1 MKLLNFLI
9 IKLTIL
15 LVIGILLGYYFP
27 ISEVI
32 LLGVVLVGLVL
43 FSVTYV
49 FAINKSK
56 QKVYLALLTYVITI
70 GIGMLL
76 ITFHTQQ
83 NQLNHYSCQLKTDD
97 QASVKIGIYKQ
108 LKPNSFYTKFLA
120 KVITI
125 NSNKVKGIV
134 LVNVD
139 TTRQLA
145 IDDVLYVKAV
155 LQEIK
160 KPLNPHQ
167 FDFKDYMYKQQV
179 YHQVFLNDKNSL
191 KLPTQKTL
199 YGVAANIRGRINNT
213 LIKHSVSKEN
223 LSIINAL
230 LLGQRQD
237 ISKDT
242 YKSFTK
248 SGAIHILAIS
258 GLHIGLLM
266 LLLGILFKPLSYFKI
281 GKKLIPIL
289 IIMLL
294 WIYAFITGMSASV
307 MRAVTMFSLVTVAM
321 YSNRVTNTYNTLVIS
336 AFLLLLFNP
345 FYVFDIGFQLSY
357 SAVFGIVWIKPL
369 FDTIWK
375 PKYYLP
381 RKLWDVFTVTI
392 AAQFGILPL
401 SLFYFH
407 QFPGLFF
414 ISNMVIIP
422 LLGILLGIGILTIV
436 FAYFGWIPSLLFE
449 TFEMCIATL
458 VSFVQFISSKEAFVF
473 SKIPF
478 NSFNLISWYV
488 FIICLILL
496 WKKYSYK
503 RLLFVLFSIIC
514 VQFAYLYNKHDA
526 QSSEFVIFNQ
536 YKTTLV
542 AQKKGNQLNYAA
554 NNLQYLQSLDNYMVN
569 EFINTAQHD
578 SLKNVYVFNNHKI
591 LIVDNKEV
599 YDSSF
604 KPDIVLLTSSPKI
617 NLNRLIATLKPKL
630 IVVDNNNYKSY
641 AERWRATCLHNN
653 INFYSIR
660 EEGAFVLK

>member
-15 LVIGILLGYYFP
+15 LVMGILLGYYFP
-27 ISEVI
+27 ISEEI
-32 LLGVVLVGLVL
+32 LLRVVFVGLML

-49 FAINKSK
+49 RAINKSK
-56 QKVYLALLTYVITI
+56 QKIYLALLTYVITI

-97 QASVKIGIYKQ
+97 QASVKICIYKQ

-336 AFLLLLFNP
+336 AFLLLIFNP

-375 PKYYLP
+375 PKYYLQ
-381 RKLWDVFTVTI
+381 KKIWDVFTVTL

-554 NNLQYLQSLDNYMVN
+554 NNLRYLQSLDNYMVN

-617 NLNRLIATLKPKL
+617 NLNRLIAALKPKL

-641 AERWRATCLHNN
+641 VERWETTCLNN
-653 INFYSIR
+653 NVSFYNIR
-660 EEGAFVLK
+660 EDGAFVLK

>member
-1 MKLLNFLI
+1 M
-9 IKLTIL
+9 
-15 LVIGILLGYYFP
+15 GILLGYYFP
-27 ISEVI
+27 ISEEI
-32 LLGVVLVGLVL
+32 LLRVVFVGLML

-49 FAINKSK
+49 RAINKSK
-56 QKVYLALLTYVITI
+56 QKIYLALLTYVITI

-97 QASVKIGIYKQ
+97 QASVKICIYKQ

-336 AFLLLLFNP
+336 AFLLLIFNP

-375 PKYYLP
+375 PKYYLQ
-381 RKLWDVFTVTI
+381 KKIWDVFTVTL

-554 NNLQYLQSLDNYMVN
+554 NNLRYLQSLDNYMVN

-617 NLNRLIATLKPKL
+617 NLNRLIAALKPKL

-641 AERWRATCLHNN
+641 VERWETTCLNN
-653 INFYSIR
+653 NVSFYNIR
-660 EEGAFVLK
+660 EDGAFVLK

>member
-9 IKLTIL
+9 IKLTIC
-15 LVIGILLGYYFP
+15 LVVGILFGFYFPVSAMILIKIVLVGILLF
-27 ISEVI
+27 
-32 LLGVVLVGLVL
+32 
-43 FSVTYV
+43 FVTYILAV
-49 FAINKSK
+49 NKPK
-56 QKVYLALLTYVITI
+56 QKVYLALITYGLSIVI
-70 GIGMLL
+70 GVLL
-76 ITFHTQQ
+76 ITFHTHE
-83 NQLNHYSCQLKTDD
+83 NQLKHYSSQLHTDGH
-97 QASVKIGIYKQ
+97 ASVKISIYKK
-108 LKPNSFYTKFLA
+108 LKPNSFYNKFLA
-120 KVITI
+120 KVVSI
-125 NSNKVKGIV
+125 NSDKATGIV

-139 TTRQLA
+139 STRQLA
-145 IDDVLYVKAV
+145 IDDVLYVKTA
-155 LQEIK
+155 LEEIK

-167 FDFKDYMYKQQV
+167 FDFKAYMYKQQV
-179 YHQVFLNDKNSL
+179 YHQLFLNEKNSL
-191 KLPTQKTL
+191 KLTSQQTL
-199 YGVAANIRGRINNT
+199 YGVAANIRERINNT
-213 LIKHSVSKEN
+213 LVKYSISKEN

-266 LLLGILFKPLSYFKI
+266 LLLGIVFKPLAYFKT

-289 IIMLL
+289 IIILL

-307 MRAVTMFSLVTVAM
+307 MRAVTMFSLVTVAI

-345 FYVFDIGFQLSY
+345 FYIFDVGFQLSY

-375 PKYYLP
+375 PKYYLV
-381 RKLWDVFTVTI
+381 RKLWDVFTVTL

-436 FAYFGWIPSLLFE
+436 FAYFGWIPNLLFD
-449 TFEMCIATL
+449 TFEICIGSL

-473 SKIPF
+473 TEIPF
-478 NSFNLISWYV
+478 NGLSLVSWYV
-488 FIICLILL
+488 FIVSLILL
-496 WKKYSYK
+496 WKTYSYK
-503 RLLFVLFSIIC
+503 RLLFALFSIIC
-514 VQFAYLYNKHDA
+514 VQFAYLYNKQDS
-526 QSSEFVIFNQ
+526 QSSEFVVFNQ
-536 YKTTLV
+536 YKTTLI
-542 AQKKGNQLNYAA
+542 AKKNGNQLNYATK
-554 NNLQYLQSLDNYMVN
+554 NLRYLQSLDNYIVN
-569 EFINTAQHD
+569 EFINRTQHD
-578 SLKNVYVFNNHKI
+578 SLKNVYVFKNHKI
-591 LIVDNKEV
+591 LIVDDDAV

-604 KPDIVLLTSSPKI
+604 KPEIVLLTSSPKI
-617 NLNRLIATLKPKL
+617 NLNRLITTLKPKL

-641 AERWRATCLHNN
+641 AERWKTTCLNN
-653 INFYSIR
+653 DINFYNIR
-660 EEGAFVLK
+660 EDGAFVLK

>member
-1 MKLLNFLI
+1 M
-9 IKLTIL
+9 
-15 LVIGILLGYYFP
+15 GILLGYYFP
-27 ISEVI
+27 IPEVI

-49 FAINKSK
+49 LAVNKSK

-83 NQLNHYSCQLKTDD
+83 NQLNHYSGQLKTGD
-97 QASVKIGIYKQ
+97 QASVKISIYKQ

-125 NSNKVKGIV
+125 NSNRVKGIV

-199 YGVAANIRGRINNT
+199 YGVAANIRRRINNT
-213 LIKHSVSKEN
+213 LIKYSVSKEN

-294 WIYAFITGMSASV
+294 GIYAFITGMSASV
-307 MRAVTMFSLVTVAM
+307 MRAVTMFSLVTVVM

-449 TFEMCIATL
+449 TFEICIASL
-458 VSFVQFISSKEAFVF
+458 VSFVQFISSKETFVF

-478 NSFNLISWYV
+478 NAFNLISWYV
-488 FIICLILL
+488 FVICLILL
-496 WKKYSYK
+496 WKTYSYK
-503 RLLFVLFSIIC
+503 RLLFVLSSIIC

-542 AQKKGNQLNYAA
+542 AQKKGGQLNYAA
-554 NNLQYLQSLDNYMVN
+554 NNLRYLQSLDNYMVN

-578 SLKNVYVFNNHKI
+578 SLKNVYEFKNHKI

-617 NLNRLIATLKPKL
+617 NLNRLIAALKPKL

-641 AERWRATCLHNN
+641 AERWRGTCLNN
-653 INFYSIR
+653 NVSFYNIR